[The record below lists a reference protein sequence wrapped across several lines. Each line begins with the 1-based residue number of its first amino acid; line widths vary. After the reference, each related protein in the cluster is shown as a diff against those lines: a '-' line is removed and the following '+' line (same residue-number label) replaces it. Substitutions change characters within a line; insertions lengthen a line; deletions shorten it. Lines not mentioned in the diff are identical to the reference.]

1 MVTLKRSRK
10 IDLWKHLWS
19 FRQVSQLLW
28 AAPICLPEM
37 TELWLSSTPFTCRAS
52 VYFVLKLLLRIAM
65 SVGNE
70 GKVYSRPG
78 WLFVSRECPDE
89 CRQSC
94 GVWGLWGTELT
105 APSLQKSE
113 HHHGLC

>member
-10 IDLWKHLWS
+10 IDLWKHPWS

-28 AAPICLPEM
+28 AAAICLPEM
-37 TELWLSSTPFTCRAS
+37 TELWLGSTPFTCRAS

-70 GKVYSRPG
+70 GLQQA
-78 WLFVSRECPDE
+78 WLDVC
-89 CRQSC
+89 
-94 GVWGLWGTELT
+94 
-105 APSLQKSE
+105 
-113 HHHGLC
+113 